1 MCDFIGTTFQ
11 PLHVL
16 FYFNS
21 FLFKYFNL
29 LSKSV
34 SSATVAASL
43 LLNKFACANL
53 AATFSDF
60 NLLNLLNLI
69 KFRKNL
75 LNS

>member
-1 MCDFIGTTFQ
+1 MCNFICTTFQ
-11 PLHVL
+11 RLHVL

-21 FLFKYFNL
+21 VLFKYFNL

-34 SSATVAASL
+34 FSATAATSP

-53 AATFSDF
+53 AAKFSDV

-69 KFRKNL
+69 KVRKIY
-75 LNS
+75 